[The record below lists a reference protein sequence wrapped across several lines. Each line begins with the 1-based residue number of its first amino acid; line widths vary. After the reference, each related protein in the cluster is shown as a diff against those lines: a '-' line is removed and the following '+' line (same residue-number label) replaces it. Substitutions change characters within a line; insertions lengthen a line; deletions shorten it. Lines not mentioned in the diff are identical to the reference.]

1 MTEPKE
7 NEEVNDE
14 LSSEEMKSVSGGISD
29 EPAFRKLSKVDS
41 KYAISDEPAFSPKPE
56 GSGSGLTKGDWDRK
70 IRRGG
75 DSTIGGV
82 PIGEGENSWWT
93 YFEIVFTN
101 NALNEEKQSS

>member
-7 NEEVNDE
+7 NEEINEE

-75 DSTIGGV
+75 DSTIGV
-82 PIGEGENSWWT
+82 PIGEGENTWWT
-93 YFEIVFTN
+93 YSEIVFTN